1 MLLNHCVMT
10 VFSLKKRMNE
20 LINSSLR
27 DGFVVFCWYRFV
39 ILSLRLTAIFPGESG
54 LASLIGDNWSYKTCK
69 APVKSSPSTN
79 QHPVFYR
86 PDALP
91 VAQPTASKHWTK
103 WYVIVNNRDWL
114 PCVATYTLTQPV
126 RGSGRGSLVGYSA
139 AGPPLYSFA
148 GDTLQRTSQS
158 VLALA
163 RSGLRQILDESDSR
177 RIFYFLCINMVSS
190 AVTVLCPPTSVFE
203 YLKGKK
209 VNVAVITR
217 PRNCIWKMLKK
228 CPKNV

>member
-1 MLLNHCVMT
+1 M
-10 VFSLKKRMNE
+10 E
-20 LINSSLR
+20 
-27 DGFVVFCWYRFV
+27 VV
-39 ILSLRLTAIFPGESG
+39 S
-54 LASLIGDNWSYKTCK
+54 GDNWTTGAISRAKIQSNHYHQQ
-69 APVKSSPSTN
+69 TN
-79 QHPVFYR
+79 IRFFYR

-91 VAQPTASKHWTK
+91 VTQPTVSKHWTK
-103 WYVIVNNRDWL
+103 WYVIVNDRDWL
-114 PCVATYTLTQPV
+114 PCIATYTLTQPV

-190 AVTVLCPPTSVFE
+190 AVTVLCSPTSVFE

-209 VNVAVITR
+209 GKRRCNHQTS
-217 PRNCIWKMLKK
+217 
-228 CPKNV
+228 